1 MLYKD
6 LTLGG
11 NVANYDKENELLRF
25 KVKPETLPMQFETF
39 TIHIGNI
46 RNSGAVISLLWDKTK
61 VPMQLEVNYDSKV
74 MAQIEQ
80 QMANPMSSAANLY
93 ATSATYYLNEN
104 KDMEQALEWIDA
116 AIEINDKAFWNIHTK
131 AQILSKLGRY
141 DKAIETAK
149 LSMEKAKANEG
160 GDFGYVIRNEKA
172 IAEWKKLQ

>member
-1 MLYKD
+1 
-6 LTLGG
+6 
-11 NVANYDKENELLRF
+11 
-25 KVKPETLPMQFETF
+25 
-39 TIHIGNI
+39 
-46 RNSGAVISLLWDKTK
+46 
-61 VPMQLEVNYDSKV
+61 MQLEVNYDSKV